1 VSLKKSAVGHFAA
14 HASEMVREV
23 VDFRELLIRMTVR
36 DLTLRYKQSV
46 MGFGWAICMPLL
58 NTLLFSI
65 IFTRVAPV
73 QTTVPYPLFAYLGL
87 TAWNLTG
94 SALRFSALSLT
105 TNSSLVT
112 KVHFP
117 REIFPFSSVLVA
129 LADAAVASIVLLGMM
144 IYYAIPIGPAIVV
157 LPLIIVVQVL
167 FTAAIALL
175 LAMGN
180 LFYRDV
186 KYIFEVAVTIWM
198 FASAVV
204 YPLDNVGGG
213 IGTLLRLNPM
223 THIIEAYRAVLFH
236 GQMPDVAAFTATA
249 AFSVLVLVA
258 SWMLFHTSE
267 YKFAENI

>member
-1 VSLKKSAVGHFAA
+1 VLKKTAA
-14 HASEMVREV
+14 GSLAADASEMVQELI
-23 VDFRELLIRMTVR
+23 DSRELLVRMTMR
-36 DLTLRYKQSV
+36 DLTLRYKQSI

-65 IFTRVAPV
+65 VFTRVAPV
-73 QTTVPYPLFAYLGL
+73 STSVPYPLFAYLGL
-87 TAWNLTG
+87 TVWNLTA

-105 TNSSLVT
+105 SNSSLVT
-112 KVHFP
+112 KIHFP

-129 LADAAVASIVLLGMM
+129 LADAGVASLLLVGMM
-144 IYYAIPIGPAIVV
+144 AYYGIGISTALIA
-157 LPLIIVVQVL
+157 LPLVVAVQVI
-167 FTAAIALL
+167 FTAAVALL

-186 KYIFEVAVTIWM
+186 KYIFEVVITIWM

-204 YPLDNVGGG
+204 YPIDQVGGR

-223 THIIEAYRAVLFH
+223 THLIEAYRSILFH
-236 GQMPDVAAFTATA
+236 GQIPDMTGFAATA
-249 AFSVLVLVA
+249 AASLVLLA
-258 SWMLFHTSE
+258 LSWIVFHTSE